1 MTLQL
6 SVVITWN
13 IGRDVALLGA
23 RVEHLAAH
31 AAGVCGRDSVQ
42 ADVVEPAVGGVWQRW
57 VEAQLAP
64 GTPEPVGKALQRPP
78 RGLAARGRGRPP
90 LSLAGRR
97 IAVVSPGLSGP
108 HAGPDLVAV
117 VEAGRALG
125 GAGLA
130 VETGVVGVAL
140 PRHGAGVHTILPGT
154 VSVA

>member
-78 RGLAARGRGRPP
+78 RGLAAR
-90 LSLAGRR
+90 A
-97 IAVVSPGLSGP
+97 
-108 HAGPDLVAV
+108 
-117 VEAGRALG
+117 
-125 GAGLA
+125 
-130 VETGVVGVAL
+130 GVVLRLASLGAASQSSL
-140 PRHGAGVHTILPGT
+140 PDSRGHTQVPISSL
-154 VSVA
+154 